1 MDVGGGNAKD
11 IITLLKNTNGS
22 KNTKIMKSSWSK
34 FPNIFDFINFSVII
48 NVDGGITALIKI
60 LEKEIHHCLTI
71 ILPKRVH
78 ANGAGTI

>member
-1 MDVGGGNAKD
+1 
-11 IITLLKNTNGS
+11 
-22 KNTKIMKSSWSK
+22 
-34 FPNIFDFINFSVII
+34 VII

-78 ANGAGTI
+78 ANGAAKI